1 VIALGVV
8 IILLVALVTV
18 FAVIASGT
26 VSTGIALTGLG
37 ITITARPI
45 SLFVAGALSVVL
57 LGVGI
62 SLVSR
67 GTRRKAGKRKE
78 LKTLRKEHAAPATQT
93 TDNRGGV
100 RTDEGTRESGT
111 TTKDRGG
118 MRPDGGMTGDSRADN
133 ARAPRSDAPPPR
145 RGE

>member
-8 IILLVALVTV
+8 IILFVVLVTI
-18 FAVIASGT
+18 FAVVASGT
-26 VSTGIALTGLG
+26 VSSGIDLTGLG
-37 ITITARPI
+37 ITITAKPL

-67 GTRRKAGKRKE
+67 GTRRKAGRRKE

-93 TDNRGGV
+93 TDERAGV
-100 RTDEGTRESGT
+100 RGDEATREAGR
-111 TTKDRGG
+111 TTKDQGG
-118 MRPDGGMTGDSRADN
+118 VHPDAGRTGA
-133 ARAPRSDAPPPR
+133 
-145 RGE
+145 